1 MKDLRKYGLLCD
13 SRESRTAKGIWC
25 SDCKVE
31 SASIMS
37 ITKFLFHN
45 QSWTMVSFENVK
57 ITDKK
62 RNRIVH
68 EIHGA
73 PSGRVRY
80 KCQLRG
86 VHYGVHAT

>member
-1 MKDLRKYGLLCD
+1 
-13 SRESRTAKGIWC
+13 
-25 SDCKVE
+25 
-31 SASIMS
+31 MS
-37 ITKFLFHN
+37 ITKFLFYN

-57 ITDKK
+57 ITYKK

-73 PSGRVRY
+73 PSGRVRH

-86 VHYGVHAT
+86 VHYGVHTT